1 MPIAKLSIDLEAR
14 LTKLESDLKQATS
27 LAEKASGQIKSAFSG
42 LTLMFTGLAG
52 ALSVGALK
60 GAFDKYVEGAAS
72 MQKLAVITGTTT
84 EKISALVSVAKLS
97 NTEVGQVEAGMVRLA
112 ATLSK
117 AGEESKG
124 AGKAFS
130 LLELDPDQLR
140 SMDTA
145 KALQEVAKAFS
156 EVEEGSSKTALAV
169 AIFGKAGAELL
180 PYLEDLAANGA
191 LVAKVTTEQGK
202 AAKEYEQNL
211 KKLEAAKSAVVKT
224 IAAELVPVAS
234 IFVRTL
240 ADLAKEANGV
250 TSAVK
255 PLAED
260 NSIRSWAESGAMAVA
275 NFVDALQ
282 LLKSIVIE
290 LGTPLERIGRNI
302 YTVGALAGV
311 AFDVNSSFSEKSEA
325 FNALKKENKAYFADL
340 DKRLEKNRQPATLF
354 SEKLA
359 AAFSAPPA
367 AANVIPK
374 RKVDFSPEIPVIRSS
389 GGGRSASA
397 KAIDDGQRLV
407 QQLKDRILATQ
418 HLTEVEKLE
427 AEIADGK
434 YKTASAA
441 NLETAKGYAQT
452 LDNLAS
458 MRAAADAAAD
468 EQRKRADDF
477 QRIFD
482 ATRTPAEALN
492 IEIDRLMT
500 LLDNGTLGEGAAAL
514 ELFGRAA
521 QQAGEKM
528 QGLEDQVQPTV
539 AGIDAFAKS
548 AAKNIQSA
556 FAEFLFDPFANGT
569 KSMLQSF
576 GETVRRMIAN
586 AAAADLGR
594 RLFGDLGGNGGL
606 GGVVGAGLDWL
617 KTALPSFDIGSDY
630 VPRDMIAQIHKG
642 ERIVPA
648 ANNRPGALGGH
659 SISVVINMGGSGSPA
674 EVRRAGGAAAREV
687 LGALSA
693 ARRYS

>member
-97 NTEVGQVEAGMVRLA
+97 NTEVGQLEAGMVRLA

-191 LVAKVTTEQGK
+191 LVAKVTTEQGQ
-202 AAKEYEQNL
+202 AAKEYEQSL
-211 KKLEAAKSAVVKT
+211 RKLEVAKSAVVKT

-234 IFVRTL
+234 VFVKTL
-240 ADLAKEANGV
+240 AELVTGANDVNG
-250 TSAVK
+250 AVK
-255 PLAED
+255 ILAAD
-260 NSIRSWAESGAMAVA
+260 GSIRSWAQSGAMAVA
-275 NFVDALQ
+275 HLIDALQ
-282 LLKSIVIE
+282 LLKVIAVE
-290 LGTPLERIGRNI
+290 VGTPIERIGRNI
-302 YTVGALAGV
+302 YTLGALGGIAFNGSLAEKSK
-311 AFDVNSSFSEKSEA
+311 AFD
-325 FNALKKENKAYFADL
+325 ALKKENEAYFSGL

-354 SEKLA
+354 SERLE
-359 AAFSAPPA
+359 AAFSAPHSA
-367 AANVIPK
+367 SSVVPK
-374 RKVDFSPEIPVIRSS
+374 RKIDFSPEIPVTRSS

-418 HLTEVEKLE
+418 NLTEVEKLE
-427 AEIADGK
+427 AAIADGK

-452 LDNLAS
+452 LDNLAAL
-458 MRAAADAAAD
+458 RAAAEAAAE
-468 EQRKRADDF
+468 EQRQRADDF

-528 QGLEDQVQPTV
+528 QSLEEQVQRTV
-539 AGIDAFAKS
+539 DGIDVFAK
-548 AAKNIQSA
+548 
-556 FAEFLFDPFANGT
+556 
-569 KSMLQSF
+569 
-576 GETVRRMIAN
+576 
-586 AAAADLGR
+586 
-594 RLFGDLGGNGGL
+594 
-606 GGVVGAGLDWL
+606 
-617 KTALPSFDIGSDY
+617 
-630 VPRDMIAQIHKG
+630 
-642 ERIVPA
+642 
-648 ANNRPGALGGH
+648 
-659 SISVVINMGGSGSPA
+659 
-674 EVRRAGGAAAREV
+674 
-687 LGALSA
+687 
-693 ARRYS
+693 